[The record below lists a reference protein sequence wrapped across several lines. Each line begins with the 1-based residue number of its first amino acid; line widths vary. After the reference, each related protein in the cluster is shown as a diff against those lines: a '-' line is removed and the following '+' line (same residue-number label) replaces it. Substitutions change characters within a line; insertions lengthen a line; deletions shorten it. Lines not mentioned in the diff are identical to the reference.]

1 VSERD
6 RASVTT
12 AGEPAEGRD
21 AASAATGAERASAA
35 PVAAPPEARAE
46 EGATAAAPP
55 GPSTEEGATP
65 TAAPPA
71 PSATGVLRLPLELVV
86 FVVGSASLGA
96 EIAAARLLAPY
107 FGASTIV
114 WANTIATVLVALAV
128 GYWIG
133 GKMADRRPDPRGMS
147 LVVVCASVLLAVVPF
162 VGRPFL
168 SESVKALDSI
178 SAGAFLGSLVGVLVL
193 VAVPV
198 LLLGAVAP
206 YAVRLKMAT
215 VSQAGTVAGRLYAIS
230 TAGSLVGTFL
240 SALLLIPVVGTRRTF
255 LCFALALAIV
265 GALGL
270 GRRWLLVPL
279 AIAVLI
285 ALPTGTIK
293 PAEAGTR
300 VLHEAETP
308 YQYARVVQDPDG
320 TRRLELNEGVATHS
334 LMRPGTVLTG
344 DYWDEY
350 LVLPFAGAR
359 PAPPRRIAILGN
371 AAGTTARAY
380 GRLFPATRVDAVEID
395 GALTSIGRRWFDLRG
410 PNLHTY
416 TADARPWLARQ
427 PDGRYDAI
435 FVDAYRQPYI
445 PFYLATREFF
455 ALVRSKLAPGGM
467 VIVNIG
473 HPEDSHDLERV
484 LAATMRAAFPVVDRD
499 EVEPTNTMGI
509 GSTAPVSAARLRT
522 APVPALLRG
531 IATRAAARLRPA
543 RRGGSVYTD
552 DRAPVEWLVDASI
565 VHVAANGQR

>member
-1 VSERD
+1 VSN
-6 RASVTT
+6 
-12 AGEPAEGRD
+12 GGEGR
-21 AASAATGAERASAA
+21 GQVF
-35 PVAAPPEARAE
+35 PVSKPESGVAKKDL
-46 EGATAAAPP
+46 TP
-55 GPSTEEGATP
+55 GG
-65 TAAPPA
+65 
-71 PSATGVLRLPLELVV
+71 GFRVPLEVVV

-133 GKMADRRPDPRGMS
+133 GKMADRRPHPRGLS

-198 LLLGAVAP
+198 LLLGAVSP
-206 YAVRLKMAT
+206 YAVRLKMGA
-215 VSQAGTVAGRLYAIS
+215 VDQAGTVAGRLYAIG

-240 SALLLIPVVGTRRTF
+240 SALLLIPVIGTRRTF
-255 LCFALALAIV
+255 LTFALALALV
-265 GALGL
+265 GALNL
-270 GRRWLLVPL
+270 GRRWLVVPL
-279 AIAVLI
+279 IIAVLI

-300 VLHEAETP
+300 VLHEDETP
-308 YQYARVVQDPDG
+308 YQYARVVQDADG
-320 TRRLELNEGVATHS
+320 NRRLELNEGVATHS

-350 LVLPFAGAR
+350 LVLPFGGAR

-380 GRLFPATRVDAVEID
+380 AHLFPQTRVDAVEID
-395 GALTSIGRRWFDLRG
+395 GALTRIGRRWFDLRG

-416 TADARPWLARQ
+416 TADARPWITRQ

-455 ALVRSKLAPGGM
+455 ATVRRKLAPGGM

-473 HPEDSHDLERV
+473 HPEQSHDLEKV
-484 LAATMRAAFPVVDRD
+484 LAATMRAAFPYVYRD
-499 EVEPTNTMGI
+499 EVEPTNTMGVAS
-509 GSTAPVSAARLRT
+509 GAPVSAARLRG
-522 APVPALLRG
+522 APVPNELRG
-531 IATRAAARLRPA
+531 IAAGAAERLLPA

-552 DRAPVEWLVDASI
+552 DRSPVEWLVDASI
-565 VHVAANGQR
+565 VQVAAHGER